1 MCTDK
6 HAPPSRKRE
15 GRTQVH
21 FIYSSSLSRVPLS
34 SPAALALSCPPA
46 KEVIEA
52 SNWNPEGEGV
62 LEEKIT

>member
-1 MCTDK
+1 MP
-6 HAPPSRKRE
+6 HLLES
-15 GRTQVH
+15 GRVAH
-21 FIYSSSLSRVPLS
+21 KFISSTRPLSLSRVPLS